1 MTRMAARSSNGVAI
15 SSGLEEDTLPT
26 YVYRGVNSGTTFEIQ
41 QRITEDPLTHHPET
55 GEPVVRVI
63 QAAGIVF
70 KGSGFYKTD
79 SRSAAQSSNGGK
91 SSSGA
96 NSGDGAGS
104 SSGSDSVGSGV
115 DAGSRS
121 GEDFSAF
128 TKRDSSSAD

>member
-1 MTRMAARSSNGVAI
+1 V
-15 SSGLEEDTLPT
+15 PT
-26 YVYRGVNSGTTFEIQ
+26 YVYRGINSGTTFEVQ

-79 SRSAAQSSNGGK
+79 SRSSSPSSSGSK

-104 SSGSDSVGSGV
+104 SSGSDSTSVET
-115 DAGSRS
+115 GSRS